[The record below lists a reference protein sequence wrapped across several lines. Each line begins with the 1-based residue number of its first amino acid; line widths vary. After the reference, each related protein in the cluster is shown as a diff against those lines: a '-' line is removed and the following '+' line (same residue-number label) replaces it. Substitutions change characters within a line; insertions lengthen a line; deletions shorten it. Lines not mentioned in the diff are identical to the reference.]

1 MQKIISIV
9 NSGYKIEARKR
20 KKMRKEKEERGEW
33 GRGEEGGGGEWE
45 IRW

>member
-20 KKMRKEKEERGEW
+20 KKDERREKGKRRVG
-33 GRGEEGGGGEWE
+33 
-45 IRW
+45 